1 MGLRIDYKYCP
12 QCKNDMDLVN
22 DNPHCPVCDITI
34 YKNVVSAA
42 AICIIRDDEVLLSRR
57 AIEPFKG
64 GYDLIGGF
72 IIPGETP
79 DAAAIREAKEETGLD
94 VKITGL
100 LGIYSDQYGE
110 GSFTLGIHYLGEVVS
125 GEQHA
130 GDDAASLEWV
140 SVDEIPEEALATGFK
155 NVRESLRDLKAKLGA
170 K

>member
-1 MGLRIDYKYCP
+1 MGLKIDYKYCP
-12 QCKNDMDLVN
+12 QCKHDMELVN

-34 YKNVVSAA
+34 YSNVVGAA
-42 AICIIRDDEVLLSRR
+42 AICIIKDGAALLSRR

-79 DAAAIREAKEETGLD
+79 EQAAIREAKEETGLD
-94 VKITGL
+94 VRITGL

-110 GSFTLGIHYLGEVVS
+110 GSYTLGIHYLGEIA
-125 GEQHA
+125 GGTQHA

-140 SVDEIPEEALATGFK
+140 DIKAIPEEALTTGFR
-155 NVRESLRDLKAKLGA
+155 NVRESLKDLKTRLDK
-170 K
+170 